1 MSGKPGDYISKRPQT
16 AEGQPKGTATATTIQ
31 SAWRGSEGRKVAKE
45 EEVRRTH
52 HGQSY
57 EVPKYLG
64 GRKSRRGGR
73 KSRRGGRKSRRGG
86 RKSRKGG
93 RKSCKGGRMR
103 TRASLKRAQKSYRR
117 RRKASQCR
125 GKGPAVCR
133 SRPGCKYASGKKR
146 SFCRNKKSTRRA
158 RR

>member
-1 MSGKPGDYISKRPQT
+1 MSKRPT
-16 AEGQPKGTATATTIQ
+16 TPRTGSATLIQ
-31 SAWRGSEGRKVAKE
+31 ANIRGMLGRQEAANE
-45 EEVRRTH
+45 EEVRKRTGRH
-52 HGQSY
+52 HGEGY
-57 EVPKYLG
+57 KVG

-86 RKSRKGG
+86 RKSR
-93 RKSCKGGRMR
+93 KGGRMR

-133 SRPGCKYASGKKR
+133 SKPGCKYASGKKR
-146 SFCRNKKSTRRA
+146 RFCRNKKSTRRA

>member
-1 MSGKPGDYISKRPQT
+1 MSKPGEPGEQLFTPRTVARGEQGIIRFQKILR
-16 AEGQPKGTATATTIQ
+16 ERKG
-31 SAWRGSEGRKVAKE
+31 KK
-45 EEVRRTH
+45 
-52 HGQSY
+52 
-57 EVPKYLG
+57 G
-64 GRKSRRGGR
+64 GRKTRRGGR

-86 RKSRKGG
+86 RKSR
-93 RKSCKGGRMR
+93 KGGRMR

-133 SRPGCKYASGKKR
+133 SKPGCKYASGKKR
-146 SFCRNKKSTRRA
+146 RFCRNKKSTRRA

>member
-1 MSGKPGDYISKRPQT
+1 MSKPGDLPTPTPPSPRT
-16 AEGQPKGTATATTIQ
+16 AATSIQ
-31 SAWRGSEGRKVAKE
+31 SLGRGMLGRMEAKKKA
-45 EEVRRTH
+45 
-52 HGQSY
+52 QQQAD
-57 EVPKYLG
+57 KYTYYQMTRGRSG
-64 GRKSRRGGR
+64 GRKSRRGGRKSLRGGR
-73 KSRRGGRKSRRGG
+73 KSRRGGRKSR
-86 RKSRKGG
+86 
-93 RKSCKGGRMR
+93 KGGRMR

-133 SRPGCKYASGKKR
+133 SKPGCKYASGKKR